1 MVLQL
6 RALPAL
12 TICEQTYDEI
22 AELENDGPRPS
33 AGAFLHGN
41 RGEGTGMV
49 WGDSDD
55 ERYAGPVQHGPAGA
69 RVRGG
74 RAALPKPVTADLDS
88 EDEIILRMKEDG
100 FTDQQVVNKLKEENR
115 VRYDRKTI
123 GSRFLRIQAALAAK
137 QDERLEAEETDWHE
151 GEVRSPTH
159 L

>member
-1 MVLQL
+1 
-6 RALPAL
+6 
-12 TICEQTYDEI
+12 
-22 AELENDGPRPS
+22 
-33 AGAFLHGN
+33 
-41 RGEGTGMV
+41 MV

-55 ERYAGPVQHGPAGA
+55 DFYAGPVQHGPAGA

-151 GEVRSPTH
+151 GEVRSILRFTRETCLTPFRMSSFSKQSPSPTPASPA
-159 L
+159 